1 VFAISGKLSTVNRPT
16 PMIVQ
21 RATYSRRTGGPGNTG
36 VQAQQDVFALAPPQP
51 GTAKFVDTGNSD
63 VAMTEANGTG
73 SWYGQST
80 ANPTLPANL
89 SLTADN
95 SAAIPQSTP
104 TTLPRALVDVVTIE
118 NATYS
123 MSSGQISLAAS
134 TSDAASPGTLTAIGS
149 SGGTI
154 GTLNG
159 DGPTKTLTTGISPI
173 PPARVLVISA
183 NGGSDTEEVVIVP

>member
-1 VFAISGKLSTVNRPT
+1 MANGFTSDGLSRYYSGQRRYSDAVKLQSKRLKDTHLV
-16 PMIVQ
+16 
-21 RATYSRRTGGPGNTG
+21 TGNHY
-36 VQAQQDVFALAPPQP
+36 DALATFLDSDNGHNAHYGRAPFPHVVVK
-51 GTAKFVDTGNSD
+51 TITREAVD
-63 VAMTEANGTG
+63 
-73 SWYGQST
+73 
-80 ANPTLPANL
+80 
-89 SLTADN
+89 
-95 SAAIPQSTP
+95 
-104 TTLPRALVDVVTIE
+104 

-173 PPARVLVISA
+173 PPAKVQVISA

>member
-1 VFAISGKLSTVNRPT
+1 
-16 PMIVQ
+16 
-21 RATYSRRTGGPGNTG
+21 
-36 VQAQQDVFALAPPQP
+36 
-51 GTAKFVDTGNSD
+51 
-63 VAMTEANGTG
+63 
-73 SWYGQST
+73 
-80 ANPTLPANL
+80 
-89 SLTADN
+89 
-95 SAAIPQSTP
+95 
-104 TTLPRALVDVVTIE
+104 
-118 NATYS
+118 